1 MARWPGPRP
10 PVRRA
15 LRSGPVRPGRERAA
29 PFQLVS
35 TLALEA
41 SEAGPQ
47 GARPGVLLRYGDLLV
62 LALALPVFVVAG
74 WPLVGYAAAAGARLA
89 QHVILFYAD
98 RASVAALRRGE
109 RNRALGIVGVSVIG
123 RLWLVTLAILLV
135 GLLGERE
142 AGLAAAVL
150 TFVLVTVH
158 LGSLALTKLL
168 SPQEAA

>member
-1 MARWPGPRP
+1 MRRRP
-10 PVRRA
+10 AHLGRA
-15 LRSGPVRPGRERAA
+15 PAA
-29 PFQLVS
+29 AFQLVS
-35 TLALEA
+35 TLALDA

-47 GARPGVLLRYGDLLV
+47 GARPGVLWRYADLLV
-62 LALALPVFVVAG
+62 LALALPVFVVAD
-74 WPLVGYAAAAGARLA
+74 WPLVGYAAAAVAWLA

-98 RASVAALRRGE
+98 RASVAALRRGD
-109 RNRALGIVGVSVIG
+109 RNRALGIVGVSTIG

-142 AGLAAAVL
+142 DGLAAAIL

-168 SPQEAA
+168 QPQEGA